1 MSISKRDIENRH
13 LENLSINVVHII
25 MYIDGMFSKI
35 KKGQIIEMTVN
46 HREYI
51 KSHLNYIND
60 ELLGR
65 IKNKDDNPDDIV
77 EIKNDL

>member
-1 MSISKRDIENRH
+1 MSISREDTDH
-13 LENLSINVVHII
+13 LRLETLSINVVHII
-25 MYIDGMFSKI
+25 GYIDGMFSKI
-35 KKGQIIEMTVN
+35 KKGQIIEMTAN

-65 IKNKDDNPDDIV
+65 IKNKDDKCDETP
-77 EIKNDL
+77 EIKDDL

>member
-1 MSISKRDIENRH
+1 MSISRRDIENQH
-13 LENLSINVVHII
+13 LETLSINVVHII
-25 MYIDGMFSKI
+25 GYIDGMFSKI
-35 KKGQIIEMTVN
+35 KKGQIVEMTAN

-65 IKNKDDNPDDIV
+65 IKNKDDNPDGLL

>member
-1 MSISKRDIENRH
+1 MSISRRDIENKH
-13 LENLSINVVHII
+13 LETLSINVVHII
-25 MYIDGMFSKI
+25 GYIDGMFFKN
-35 KKGQIIEMTVN
+35 KKDQTVEMTAN

-65 IKNKDDNPDDIV
+65 IKNKDDNPDGLL
-77 EIKNDL
+77 EIKK

>member
-1 MSISKRDIENRH
+1 
-13 LENLSINVVHII
+13 
-25 MYIDGMFSKI
+25 MFSKI
-35 KKGQIIEMTVN
+35 KKGQIVEMTVN
-46 HREYI
+46 HRDHI

-65 IKNKDDNPDDIV
+65 IKNKDDNPDGLL

>member
-1 MSISKRDIENRH
+1 MSISRRDIENQH
-13 LENLSINVVHII
+13 LETLSINVVHII
-25 MYIDGMFSKI
+25 GYIDGMFSKI
-35 KKGQIIEMTVN
+35 KKGQIVEMTVN
-46 HREYI
+46 HRDHI

-65 IKNKDDNPDDIV
+65 IKNKDDNLDDLL

>member
-1 MSISKRDIENRH
+1 MSISRRDIENQH
-13 LENLSINVVHII
+13 LETLSINVVHII
-25 MYIDGMFSKI
+25 GYIDGMFSKI
-35 KKGQIIEMTVN
+35 KKGQIVEMTAN

-60 ELLGR
+60 GLLGT
-65 IKNKDDNPDDIV
+65 IKNKDDNPDGLL

>member
-1 MSISKRDIENRH
+1 MSISRRDIENKH
-13 LENLSINVVHII
+13 LETLSINVVHII
-25 MYIDGMFSKI
+25 GYIDGMFSKI
-35 KKGQIIEMTVN
+35 KKGQIVEMTAN

-60 ELLGR
+60 GLLGT
-65 IKNKDDNPDDIV
+65 IKNKDDNPDGLL